1 MTGSADQEPVRRRVV
16 VSGQV
21 QGVFFRDTC
30 RREAAR
36 RGVAGWVRNCPDGT
50 VEAVFEGPPD
60 AVSALV
66 AWARKGP
73 AQAVVDDVQTFE
85 ETPEGSTGF
94 TVR

>member
-1 MTGSADQEPVRRRVV
+1 MTRSDGQEPVRRRVV

-36 RGVAGWVRNCPDGT
+36 HGVTGWVRNCPDGT
-50 VEAVFEGPPD
+50 VEAAFEGPED
-60 AVSALV
+60 AVAAMV
-66 AWARKGP
+66 AWARTGP
-73 AQAVVDDVQTFE
+73 AHAVVDDVQTFD

-94 TVR
+94 AVR